1 MKKIDTDGL
10 ILCKIQGKIF
20 EKSVNKVNSSSEIFI
35 RRFMNSDIVTEMDS
49 LAFLDGSLSDD
60 GVIYEIEKEYGK
72 TEYGKVKYN
81 SEVMFWIGYLYRYFS
96 YCYELSSKQV
106 YKIVKPKELNQL
118 YYVYHTFDC
127 SQAIERILESKNI
140 SFDNPNEKILKL
152 LRKRE
157 YVNNIVLEEITIDHS
172 LFNDDKDKLK
182 IEQNYREYVCKVS
195 GIDKY
200 AETEQKKDNI
210 LLAIIYKGNVTGEIR
225 FKDIDNDCAKLEI
238 IISVDRF
245 KDKGFGSVSISKGL
259 EYAKNVMKLKTISV
273 EVLKSDHKSIHVFE
287 KLGFKYKEETKKYII
302 FSKSL

>member
-200 AETEQKKDNI
+200 AET
-210 LLAIIYKGNVTGEIR
+210 
-225 FKDIDNDCAKLEI
+225 
-238 IISVDRF
+238 
-245 KDKGFGSVSISKGL
+245 
-259 EYAKNVMKLKTISV
+259 
-273 EVLKSDHKSIHVFE
+273 
-287 KLGFKYKEETKKYII
+287 
-302 FSKSL
+302 

>member
-238 IISVDRF
+238 IISVDLF